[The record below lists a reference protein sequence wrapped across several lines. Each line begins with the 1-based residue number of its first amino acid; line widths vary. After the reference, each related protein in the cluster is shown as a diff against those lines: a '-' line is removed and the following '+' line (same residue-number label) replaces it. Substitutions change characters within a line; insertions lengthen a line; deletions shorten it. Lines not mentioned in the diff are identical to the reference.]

1 MKQLTCLGI
10 VVGALL
16 LSACAPATS
25 ASTRPDTIQ
34 ATATTGMVAEVVQT
48 VGGNRVSVVTLMGP
62 GVDPHLFKA
71 SAGDMR
77 ALESADIIFYN
88 GLRLEAGLSQVL
100 ERMAANRPVVA
111 ITADI
116 DPAQLLASEDYANAY
131 DPHVWFDVA
140 LWANT
145 ADTVRAALTDL
156 DPANAELYRTNAS
169 AYQAELL
176 ALHAELQTRAA
187 TLPTNQR
194 VLVTAHDAF
203 RYFGRAYGFEV
214 HGLQGISTQA
224 EASTADVQALAG
236 LIVQKRVPAVFI
248 ESSVPQ
254 RTVQALQAA
263 AQAQGWPVTLGGEL
277 YSDALGDP
285 GTPAGTYS
293 GMVRHNL
300 ETILTAL
307 SVP

>member
-1 MKQLTCLGI
+1 MKQFAYLSVL
-10 VVGALL
+10 VGALL
-16 LSACAPATS
+16 LSACAPTTS
-25 ASTRPDTIQ
+25 ASTGPGTLQ
-34 ATATTGMVAEVVQT
+34 AVATTGMVADVVQA
-48 VGGNRVSVVTLMGP
+48 VGGARVTVRTLMGP

-88 GLRLEAGLSQVL
+88 GLRLEAGLGQVL

-111 ITADI
+111 ITADL
-116 DPAQLLASEDYANAY
+116 DPAQLLASEDYADAY

-156 DPANAELYRTNAS
+156 DPANAELYRANAS

-187 TLPTNQR
+187 TLPADQR

-214 HGLQGISTQA
+214 HGLQGISTQS
-224 EASTADVQALAG
+224 EASTADVQALAAFV
-236 LIVQKRVPAVFI
+236 VQKRVPAVFI

-277 YSDALGDP
+277 YSDAMGNP
-285 GTPAGTYS
+285 ATPAGTYT

-300 ETILTAL
+300 NTILTAL
-307 SVP
+307 GAP